1 MGTILIVEDEIP
13 INELIK
19 RNLQAVGHRCISVM
33 DGKAALEEMDKH
45 KVDLVVLDIMLP
57 EIDGYEVFN

>member
-1 MGTILIVEDEIP
+1 MATILIVEDEIP

-45 KVDLVVLDIMLP
+45 EVDEPGKGTIAKLIFP
-57 EIDGYEVFN
+57 AN